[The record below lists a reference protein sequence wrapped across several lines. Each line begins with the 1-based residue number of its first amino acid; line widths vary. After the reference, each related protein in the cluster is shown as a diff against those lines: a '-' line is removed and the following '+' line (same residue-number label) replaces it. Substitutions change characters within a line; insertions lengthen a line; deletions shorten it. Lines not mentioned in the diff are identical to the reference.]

1 MWALHYNRLS
11 PAFLF
16 HLLSTDQ
23 RAPFS
28 ARYWPNPYAFRADRF
43 LDPAKPW
50 NRDAF
55 QSFSGGARMCLGRR
69 FAETESI
76 AIITSFLAKYRVELP
91 AELENE
97 LESEGLGAKAVSGDG
112 EKEMKRRDRVIRC
125 RQGLTLAPLGLKL
138 VFRRRADT

>member
-1 MWALHYNRLS
+1 
-11 PAFLF
+11 
-16 HLLSTDQ
+16 
-23 RAPFS
+23 
-28 ARYWPNPYAFRADRF
+28 
-43 LDPAKPW
+43 
-50 NRDAF
+50 
-55 QSFSGGARMCLGRR
+55 MCLGRR

-97 LESEGLGAKAVSGDG
+97 LESEGLGAKAVSDDG